1 MTREADLSSEEVQ
14 GAPVPSLSLAVIGH
28 VNHGKTAL
36 VRALTGMETDRLKEE
51 IERGLSITLGF
62 AHAEQGGV
70 MFDLIDAPGHED
82 YIRAMV
88 SGTAGAGAVLL
99 VVSATEGFGRQTFEH
114 LTIAAALGVEAG
126 LVVVTKADLLEP
138 GDEAAVIRQITADLR
153 GTILDDQPIILCSAH
168 SGLGLDAVREGL
180 HALAH
185 RCPPLAPLAGA
196 FLPIDRAFSLIG
208 AGTVATG
215 TLQGAGLQ
223 VGQAVELW
231 PSGQRASIRQ
241 LQVHNQSVDGAAPG
255 GRVAVN
261 LRGLSAKDVASGEVL
276 CRIGAFAPSAQVDV
290 MITLSEQ
297 ASKGLKHTDQ
307 IKVLWGARQDMAS
320 LRLMEA
326 STLAP
331 GQKGLAQLRFA
342 TPVVA
347 YSGQRAVLRR
357 PSPAE
362 TLGSVTVLDPLAPM
376 MKGRSGPRL
385 ALLTA
390 VDAGEVEAI
399 VQALAD
405 WSGGILSVAEAA
417 RLTRRT
423 VSDLLP
429 LLVADYQP
437 LGEGQLVRRADMASA
452 KQAYLDALTTAH
464 ALAPTR
470 AAAAVA
476 EVRKALAK
484 DHGRDL
490 IAHTERV
497 LAQEGL
503 IRLEGAKVA
512 LASHDPLATL
522 SADALVRLGEIE
534 TRLLGAGLMPPDVA
548 TVAGEDEEA
557 HALMALLVETGRA
570 VALRNGALRQ
580 TLTFHHRA
588 LLDAVPKLKEQFPPP
603 QSFTTGEARAAL
615 DTTRK
620 YIVPVLEYLD
630 RLGLTRR
637 DGDVRQVLTEGDA
650 TSGPL
655 AD

>member
-14 GAPVPSLSLAVIGH
+14 GAPIPSLSLAVIGH

-88 SGTAGAGAVLL
+88 SGTAGARAVLL
-99 VVSATEGFGRQTFEH
+99 VVSATEGFGRQTHEH
-114 LTIAAALGVEAG
+114 LAIAAALALEAG
-126 LVVVTKADLLEP
+126 LVVVTKADLLGP
-138 GDEAAVIRQITADLR
+138 GDEAAVISQITADLR
-153 GTILDDQPIILCSAH
+153 GTLLDGQPIILCSAH
-168 SGLGLDAVREGL
+168 SGAGVEAVREGL

-185 RCPPLAPLAGA
+185 RCPPPAALAGA
-196 FLPIDRAFSLIG
+196 FLPIDRAFSLTG
-208 AGTVATG
+208 AGTVVTG
-215 TLQGAGLQ
+215 TLQGAGLR
-223 VGQAVELW
+223 VGEAVELW
-231 PSGQRASIRQ
+231 PSGKRASIRQ
-241 LQVHNQSVDGAAPG
+241 LQVHNQSVGHAEPG

-276 CRIGAFAPSAQVDV
+276 CSIGAFAPSTQVDV
-290 MITLSEQ
+290 MISLSEQ
-297 ASKGLKHTDQ
+297 ASKGLKHMDQ

-326 STLAP
+326 GTLAP
-331 GQKGLAQLRFA
+331 GQRGLAQLRFA

-347 YSGQRAVLRR
+347 YGGQRAVLRR

-362 TLGSVTVLDPLAPM
+362 TLGSIRVLDPLTPP

-385 ALLTA
+385 AVLAA
-390 VDAGEVEAI
+390 VASGGVETI

-405 WSGGILSVAEAA
+405 WSGGVLSVTEAA
-417 RLTRRT
+417 RLTRLS

-429 LLVADYQP
+429 LLVTDYQP
-437 LGEGQLVRRADMASA
+437 LGEGQLVRRSDMATA
-452 KQAYLDALTTAH
+452 KQAYLDALSAAH
-464 ALAPTR
+464 DFAPTR

-490 IAHTERV
+490 IAHAEHV

-503 IRLEGAKVA
+503 IRLESAKVA

-522 SADALVRLGEIE
+522 TADALVRLGEIE
-534 TRLLGAGLMPPDVA
+534 ARLLDAGLMPPDVA
-548 TVAGEDEEA
+548 TVAGSDEEA
-557 HALMALLVETGRA
+557 AALMALLVETGRA
-570 VALRNGALRQ
+570 VALRNGGLRQ
-580 TLTFHHRA
+580 TLTFHHQA
-588 LLDAVPKLKEQFPPP
+588 LLDAAPKLRIHFSPP

-615 DTTRK
+615 ETTRK

-637 DGDVRQVLTEGDA
+637 EGDVRQVLTEGDVPA
-650 TSGPL
+650 AP
-655 AD
+655 

>member
-1 MTREADLSSEEVQ
+1 MTRETDLSSEVVQ
-14 GAPVPSLSLAVIGH
+14 GAPTPSLSLAVIGH

-62 AHAEQGGV
+62 AHAAQGGV

-88 SGTAGAGAVLL
+88 SGTAGARAVLL

-114 LTIAAALGVEAG
+114 LAIAAALGLEAG
-126 LVVVTKADLLEP
+126 LVVVTKADLLGP
-138 GDEAAVIRQITADLR
+138 GDEAAVISQITADLR
-153 GTILDDQPIILCSAH
+153 GTILEGQPIILCSAH
-168 SGLGLDAVREGL
+168 SGAGLEAVREGL

-185 RCPPLAPLAGA
+185 RCPLPSPLAGA
-196 FLPIDRAFSLIG
+196 FLPIDRAFSLTG
-208 AGTVATG
+208 AGTVVTG
-215 TLQGAGLQ
+215 TLQGAGLT
-223 VGQAVELW
+223 VGEAVELW
-231 PSGQRASIRQ
+231 PSGQRASVRQ
-241 LQVHNQSVDGAAPG
+241 LQVHNQSVGHAEPG

-276 CRIGAFAPSAQVDV
+276 CRAGAFAPSTQVDV

-297 ASKGLKHTDQ
+297 ASKGLKHMDQ

-326 STLAP
+326 GTLAP
-331 GQKGLAQLRFA
+331 GQRALAQLRFA

-347 YSGQRAVLRR
+347 YGGQRAVLRR

-362 TLGSVTVLDPLAPM
+362 TLGSITVLDPLAPP

-385 ALLTA
+385 ALLAA
-390 VDAGEVEAI
+390 VASGEVEAI

-405 WSGGILSVAEAA
+405 WSGGILLVAEAA

-429 LLVADYQP
+429 LLAMDYQP
-437 LGEGQLVRRADMASA
+437 LGEGQLVRRSDMASA
-452 KQAYLDALTTAH
+452 KQAYLLALTTAH
-464 ALAPTR
+464 ALAPMR
-470 AAAAVA
+470 AAASLA
-476 EVRKALAK
+476 EVRKGLAK

-490 IAHTERV
+490 IAHAEQV
-497 LAQEGL
+497 LALEGL

-512 LASHDPLATL
+512 LASHDPLASLT
-522 SADALVRLGEIE
+522 ADSLVRLGEIE
-534 TRLLGAGLMPPDVA
+534 ARLLQAGLMPPDVA
-548 TVAGEDEEA
+548 TVAGDDEEA
-557 HALMALLVETGRA
+557 TALMTLLVETGRA

-580 TLTFHHRA
+580 TLTFHHSA
-588 LLDAVPKLKEQFPPP
+588 LLDAAPKLRSHFAPP

-615 DTTRK
+615 ETTRK

-637 DGDVRQVLTEGDA
+637 DGDVRQVLSEGDVPTA
-650 TSGPL
+650 P
-655 AD
+655 

>member
-14 GAPVPSLSLAVIGH
+14 GAPTPSLSLAVIGH

-62 AHAEQGGV
+62 AHAEEGGIK
-70 MFDLIDAPGHED
+70 FDLIDAPGHED

-88 SGTAGAGAVLL
+88 SGTAGARAVLL
-99 VVSATEGFGRQTFEH
+99 VVSAIEGFGRQTFEH
-114 LTIAAALGVEAG
+114 LAIAEALGLEAG
-126 LVVVTKADLLEP
+126 LVVVTKADLLGP
-138 GDEAAVIRQITADLR
+138 GNEAGVIRQITADLR
-153 GTILDDQPIILCSAH
+153 GTILEGQPIILCSAH
-168 SGLGLDAVREGL
+168 SGRGLEAVREGL

-185 RCPPLAPLAGA
+185 RCPPSAPLAGT
-196 FLPIDRAFSLIG
+196 FLPIDRAFSLTG
-208 AGTVATG
+208 AGTVVTG
-215 TLQGAGLQ
+215 TLQGAGLR

-276 CRIGAFAPSAQVDV
+276 CSIGAFAPSAQVDV

-297 ASKGLKHTDQ
+297 ASKGLKHMDQ
-307 IKVLWGARQDMAS
+307 IKVLWGSRQDMAS

-331 GQKGLAQLRFA
+331 GQSALAQLRFA
-342 TPVVA
+342 TPVAA
-347 YSGQRAVLRR
+347 YCGQRAVLRR
-357 PSPAE
+357 PSPPE
-362 TLGSVTVLDPLAPM
+362 TLGSITVLDPLAPP
-376 MKGRSGPRL
+376 MKGRTGPRL
-385 ALLTA
+385 TLLTA
-390 VDAGEVEAI
+390 IDAGEVEAI

-405 WSGGILSVAEAA
+405 WSGGVLSVTEAA
-417 RLTRRT
+417 RLTRLS

-429 LLVADYQP
+429 ILTKEYEPFD
-437 LGEGQLVRRADMASA
+437 EGRWVKRADIAA
-452 KQAYLDALTTAH
+452 VKQAYLSSLSAAH

-490 IAHTERV
+490 IAHAEQV

-512 LASHDPLATL
+512 LAGHDPLATL
-522 SADALVRLGEIE
+522 SADALVRLDEIE
-534 TRLLGAGLMPPDVA
+534 VRLLGAGLMPPDVA

-557 HALMALLVETGRA
+557 AVLMALLIDTGRA

-588 LLDAVPKLKEQFPPP
+588 LLDAAPKLKEQFPPP

-615 DTTRK
+615 ETTRK

-637 DGDVRQVLTEGDA
+637 EGDVRQVLSESDA
-650 TSGPL
+650 ASDPL
-655 AD
+655 DD

>member
-14 GAPVPSLSLAVIGH
+14 GAPTPSLSLAVIGH

-88 SGTAGAGAVLL
+88 SGTAGARAVLL

-114 LTIAAALGVEAG
+114 LAIAAALGLEAG

-138 GDEAAVIRQITADLR
+138 GDEAAVISQITADLR
-153 GTILDDQPIILCSAH
+153 GTILEGQPIILCSAH
-168 SGLGLDAVREGL
+168 SGAGLEAVREGL

-185 RCPPLAPLAGA
+185 RCPLPSPLAGA
-196 FLPIDRAFSLIG
+196 FLPIDRAFSLTG
-208 AGTVATG
+208 AGTVVTG
-215 TLQGAGLQ
+215 TLQGAGLT
-223 VGQAVELW
+223 VGEAVELW
-231 PSGQRASIRQ
+231 PSGQRASVRQ
-241 LQVHNQSVDGAAPG
+241 LQVHNQSVGHAEPG

-276 CRIGAFAPSAQVDV
+276 CRAGAFAPSPQVDV

-297 ASKGLKHTDQ
+297 ASKGLKHMDQ
-307 IKVLWGARQDMAS
+307 IKLLWGARQDMAS

-326 STLAP
+326 GTLAP
-331 GQKGLAQLRFA
+331 GQRALAQLRFA

-347 YSGQRAVLRR
+347 YGGQRAVLRR
-357 PSPAE
+357 PSPVE
-362 TLGSVTVLDPLAPM
+362 TLGSITVLDPLAPP

-385 ALLTA
+385 ALLAA
-390 VDAGEVEAI
+390 VASGEVEAI

-405 WSGGILSVAEAA
+405 WSGGNLLVAEAA

-423 VSDLLP
+423 ARGLLP
-429 LLVADYQP
+429 LLAMDYQP
-437 LGEGQLVRRADMASA
+437 LGEGQLVRRSDMASA
-452 KQAYLDALTTAH
+452 KQAYLLALTTAH
-464 ALAPTR
+464 ALVPMR
-470 AAAAVA
+470 AAASVA
-476 EVRKALAK
+476 EVRKRLAK

-490 IAHTERV
+490 IAHAEQV
-497 LAQEGL
+497 LALEGL

-512 LASHDPLATL
+512 LASHDPLTSL
-522 SADALVRLGEIE
+522 TADSLVRLGEIE
-534 TRLLGAGLMPPDVA
+534 ARLLQAGLMPPDVA
-548 TVAGEDEEA
+548 TVAGDDEEA
-557 HALMALLVETGRA
+557 TALMMILVEIGRA

-588 LLDAVPKLKEQFPPP
+588 LLEAPPKLRSHFPPP

-615 DTTRK
+615 ETTRK

-637 DGDVRQVLTEGDA
+637 DGDVRQVLSEGDVPTA
-650 TSGPL
+650 P
-655 AD
+655 

>member
-14 GAPVPSLSLAVIGH
+14 GAPTPSLSLAVIGH

-88 SGTAGAGAVLL
+88 SGTAGARAVLL
-99 VVSATEGFGRQTFEH
+99 VVSATEGFGRQTHEH
-114 LTIAAALGVEAG
+114 LSIAAALGVGAG
-126 LVVVTKADLLEP
+126 LVVVTKADLLGP
-138 GDEAAVIRQITADLR
+138 GDDASVLSQISADLR
-153 GTILDDQPIILCSAH
+153 GTVLDGHPIILCSAH
-168 SGLGLDAVREGL
+168 SGVGLDAVREGL

-185 RCPPLAPLAGA
+185 RCSPPSPLAGA
-196 FLPIDRAFSLIG
+196 FLPIDRAFSLTG
-208 AGTVATG
+208 AGTVVTG
-215 TLQGAGLQ
+215 TLQGAGLK
-223 VGQAVELW
+223 VGEAVELW

-276 CRIGAFAPSAQVDV
+276 CRAGAFAPRAQVDV
-290 MITLSEQ
+290 MISLSEQ

-331 GQKGLAQLRFA
+331 GQRALAQLRFA
-342 TPVVA
+342 MPVVA
-347 YSGQRAVLRR
+347 YGGQRAVLRR

-362 TLGSVTVLDPLAPM
+362 TLGSITVLDPLAPP

-385 ALLTA
+385 AVLTA
-390 VDAGEVEAI
+390 VASGEVEAI
-399 VQALAD
+399 VHALAD
-405 WSGGILSVAEAA
+405 WSGDILSVTEAA
-417 RLTRRT
+417 RLTRLS

-429 LLVADYQP
+429 LLAMDYQP
-437 LGEGQLVRRADMASA
+437 LGEGQLVRRTDLVAA
-452 KQAYLDALTTAH
+452 KEAYLEALSAAH
-464 ALAPTR
+464 ALASTR
-470 AAAAVA
+470 ASAAVG

-484 DHGRDL
+484 DHRRDL
-490 IAHTERV
+490 IAHAEQV

-512 LASHDPLATL
+512 LTSHDPLATL

-534 TRLLGAGLMPPDVA
+534 ARLLGAGLMPPDVA
-548 TVAGEDEEA
+548 TVAGDDEEA
-557 HALMALLVETGRA
+557 AALMMMLVETGRA

-588 LLDAVPKLKEQFPPP
+588 LLDAAPKLRSHFPPP
-603 QSFTTGEARAAL
+603 QSFTTGQARAAL
-615 DTTRK
+615 ETTRK

-637 DGDVRQVLTEGDA
+637 DGDVRQVLTEGDVPTA
-650 TSGPL
+650 P
-655 AD
+655 

>member
-14 GAPVPSLSLAVIGH
+14 GAPTPSLSLAVIGH

-70 MFDLIDAPGHED
+70 SFDLIDAPGHED

-88 SGTAGAGAVLL
+88 SGTAGARAVLL
-99 VVSATEGFGRQTFEH
+99 VISATEGFGRQTHEH
-114 LTIAAALGVEAG
+114 LAIAAALGLEAG

-138 GDEAAVIRQITADLR
+138 GDEAAVISQITADLR
-153 GTILDDQPIILCSAH
+153 GTILEGQPIILCSAH
-168 SGLGLDAVREGL
+168 SGVGLDAVREGL
-180 HALAH
+180 RGLAH
-185 RCPPLAPLAGA
+185 RCPIPAPLAGA
-196 FLPIDRAFSLIG
+196 FLPIDRAFSLTG
-208 AGTVATG
+208 AGTVVTG
-215 TLQGAGLQ
+215 TLQGAGLR
-223 VGQAVELW
+223 VGEAVELW
-231 PSGQRASIRQ
+231 PSGQRASVRQ
-241 LQVHNQSVDGAAPG
+241 LQIHNQSVGQAAPG

-276 CRIGAFAPSAQVDV
+276 CSAGAFAPSAQVDV

-326 STLAP
+326 GTIAP
-331 GQKGLAQLRFA
+331 GQRALAQLRFA

-347 YSGQRAVLRR
+347 YGGQRAVLRR
-357 PSPAE
+357 PSPVE
-362 TLGSVTVLDPLAPM
+362 TLGSITVLDPLAPL

-385 ALLTA
+385 ALLAA
-390 VDAGEVEAI
+390 VAAGGVEAI
-399 VQALAD
+399 VQPLVD

-417 RLTRRT
+417 RLTRLS
-423 VSDLLP
+423 VNELLP
-429 LLVADYQP
+429 FLVTDYQP
-437 LGEGQLVRRADMASA
+437 LGEGQLVRRADMAAA
-452 KQAYLDALTTAH
+452 KQAYLAALKTTH
-464 ALAPTR
+464 TLAPTR
-470 AAAAVA
+470 AAASVGG
-476 EVRKALAK
+476 VRKGLAK
-484 DHGRDL
+484 NHGGDL
-490 IAHTERV
+490 IAHAEQV

-512 LASHDPLATL
+512 LASHDPLASL
-522 SADALVRLGEIE
+522 SANSLVRLGEIE
-534 TRLLGAGLMPPDVA
+534 ARLLQAGLMPPDVA
-548 TVAGEDEEA
+548 TVAGSDEEA
-557 HALMALLVETGRA
+557 LALMALLVETGRA

-580 TLTFHHRA
+580 TLTFHHSA
-588 LLDAVPKLKEQFPPP
+588 LLAAVPKLRGHFPPP
-603 QSFTTGEARAAL
+603 QSFATGEARAAL
-615 DTTRK
+615 ETTRK

-637 DGDVRQVLTEGDA
+637 DGDVRQVLVLDEM
-650 TSGPL
+650 GPNRTGG
-655 AD
+655 

>member
-14 GAPVPSLSLAVIGH
+14 GAPTPSLSLAVIGH

-88 SGTAGAGAVLL
+88 SGTAGARAVLL

-114 LTIAAALGVEAG
+114 LAIAAALGLEAG
-126 LVVVTKADLLEP
+126 LVVMTKADLLGP
-138 GDEAAVIRQITADLR
+138 GDEAAVISQITADLR
-153 GTILDDQPIILCSAH
+153 GTILEGQPIILCSAH
-168 SGLGLDAVREGL
+168 SGAGLEAVREGL

-185 RCPPLAPLAGA
+185 RCPLPSPLAGA
-196 FLPIDRAFSLIG
+196 FLPIDRAFSLTG
-208 AGTVATG
+208 AGTVVTG
-215 TLQGAGLQ
+215 TLQGAGLS
-223 VGQAVELW
+223 VGEAVELW
-231 PSGQRASIRQ
+231 PSGQRASVRQ
-241 LQVHNQSVDGAAPG
+241 LQIHNQSVGHAEPG

-276 CRIGAFAPSAQVDV
+276 CRAGAFAPSAQVDV

-297 ASKGLKHTDQ
+297 ASKGLKHMDQ

-326 STLAP
+326 GTLAP
-331 GQKGLAQLRFA
+331 GQRALAQLRFA

-347 YSGQRAVLRR
+347 YGGQRAVLRR

-362 TLGSVTVLDPLAPM
+362 TLGSIRVLDPLAPP

-385 ALLTA
+385 ALLAA
-390 VDAGEVEAI
+390 VASGEVEAI

-405 WSGGILSVAEAA
+405 WSGGILLVAEAA

-429 LLVADYQP
+429 LLVTDYHP
-437 LGEGQLVRRADMASA
+437 LGEGQLVRRADVAAA
-452 KQAYLDALTTAH
+452 KQAYVVALTTAH
-464 ALAPTR
+464 ALAPMR
-470 AAAAVA
+470 AAASLA
-476 EVRKALAK
+476 EVRKGLAK

-490 IAHTERV
+490 IAHAEQV

-512 LASHDPLATL
+512 LASHDPLASLT
-522 SADALVRLGEIE
+522 ADSLVRLGEIE
-534 TRLLGAGLMPPDVA
+534 ARLLQAGLMPPDVA
-548 TVAGEDEEA
+548 TVAGDDEEA
-557 HALMALLVETGRA
+557 TALMMMLVETGRA
-570 VALRNGALRQ
+570 LALRNGALRQ
-580 TLTFHHRA
+580 TLTFHHQA
-588 LLDAVPKLKEQFPPP
+588 LLDAAPKLRSHFPPP
-603 QSFTTGEARAAL
+603 QSFTTGQARAAL
-615 DTTRK
+615 ETTRK

-637 DGDVRQVLTEGDA
+637 DGDVRQVLSEGDVPTA
-650 TSGPL
+650 P
-655 AD
+655 

>member
-1 MTREADLSSEEVQ
+1 MTREADLSYEEVQ
-14 GAPVPSLSLAVIGH
+14 GAPTPSLSLAVIGH

-88 SGTAGAGAVLL
+88 SGTAGARAVLL

-114 LTIAAALGVEAG
+114 LTIAAALGLEAG
-126 LVVVTKADLLEP
+126 LVVVTKADLLGP
-138 GDEAAVIRQITADLR
+138 GDEAAVISQITADLR
-153 GTILDDQPIILCSAH
+153 GTVLEGQPIILCSAH
-168 SGLGLDAVREGL
+168 SGAGLEAVREGL

-185 RCPPLAPLAGA
+185 RCPLPSPLAGA
-196 FLPIDRAFSLIG
+196 FLPIDRAFSLTG
-208 AGTVATG
+208 AGTVVTG
-215 TLQGAGLQ
+215 TLQGAGLS
-223 VGQAVELW
+223 VGEAVELW
-231 PSGQRASIRQ
+231 PSGQRASVRQ
-241 LQVHNQSVDGAAPG
+241 LQVHNQSVGHAEPG

-276 CRIGAFAPSAQVDV
+276 CRAGAFAPSTQVDV
-290 MITLSEQ
+290 MITLSQQ
-297 ASKGLKHTDQ
+297 ASKGLKHMDQ

-326 STLAP
+326 GTLAP
-331 GQKGLAQLRFA
+331 GQRALAQLRFA

-347 YSGQRAVLRR
+347 YGGQRAVLRR
-357 PSPAE
+357 PSPVE
-362 TLGSVTVLDPLAPM
+362 TLGSITVLDPLAPP

-385 ALLTA
+385 ALLAA
-390 VDAGEVEAI
+390 VASGEVEAI

-405 WSGGILSVAEAA
+405 WSGGILLVAEAA

-429 LLVADYQP
+429 LLVTDYQP
-437 LGEGQLVRRADMASA
+437 LSEGQFVRRSDMASA
-452 KQAYLDALTTAH
+452 KQAYLLALTTAH
-464 ALAPTR
+464 ALAPMR
-470 AAAAVA
+470 AAASLA
-476 EVRKALAK
+476 EVRKGLAK
-484 DHGRDL
+484 DLGRDL
-490 IAHTERV
+490 IAHAEQV
-497 LAQEGL
+497 LAQQGL

-512 LASHDPLATL
+512 LASHDPLASLT
-522 SADALVRLGEIE
+522 ADSLVRLGEIE
-534 TRLLGAGLMPPDVA
+534 ARLLQAGLMPPDVA
-548 TVAGEDEEA
+548 TVAGDDEEA
-557 HALMALLVETGRA
+557 TALMMMLVEIGRA

-580 TLTFHHRA
+580 TLTFHHQA
-588 LLDAVPKLKEQFPPP
+588 LLEAAPKLRSHFPPP

-615 DTTRK
+615 ETTRK

-637 DGDVRQVLTEGDA
+637 DGDVRQVLSEGDVPTA
-650 TSGPL
+650 P
-655 AD
+655 

>member
-14 GAPVPSLSLAVIGH
+14 GAPTPSLSLAVIGH

-62 AHAEQGGV
+62 AHAEQGGIS
-70 MFDLIDAPGHED
+70 FDLIDAPGHED

-88 SGTAGAGAVLL
+88 SGTAGARAVLL
-99 VVSATEGFGRQTFEH
+99 VVSATEGFGRQTHEH
-114 LTIAAALGVEAG
+114 LAIASALGLEAG
-126 LVVVTKADLLEP
+126 LVVVTKADLLGP
-138 GDEAAVIRQITADLR
+138 GDEAGVTRQITADLR
-153 GTILDDQPIILCSAH
+153 GTILEGQPIILCSAH
-168 SGLGLDAVREGL
+168 SGQGLEAVREGL

-185 RCPPLAPLAGA
+185 RCPPPAPLAGA
-196 FLPIDRAFSLIG
+196 FLPIDRAFSLTG
-208 AGTVATG
+208 AGTVVTG
-215 TLQGAGLQ
+215 TLQGAGLRI
-223 VGQAVELW
+223 GEAVELW

-241 LQVHNQSVDGAAPG
+241 LQIHNQSVEGAAPG

-276 CRIGAFAPSAQVDV
+276 CSAGAFAPSAQVDV

-297 ASKGLKHTDQ
+297 ASKGLKHMDQ
-307 IKVLWGARQDMAS
+307 IKVLWGARQDIAS

-331 GQKGLAQLRFA
+331 GQRGLAQLRFA

-347 YSGQRAVLRR
+347 YGGQRAVLRR
-357 PSPAE
+357 PSPPE
-362 TLGSVTVLDPLAPM
+362 TLGSITVLDPFAPP

-390 VDAGEVEAI
+390 IDAGEVEAI

-405 WSGGILSVAEAA
+405 WSGGILSVTEAA
-417 RLTRRT
+417 RLTRR
-423 VSDLLP
+423 SIGDLLP
-429 LLVADYQP
+429 RLALDYQP
-437 LGEGQLVRRADMASA
+437 IGEGQLVRRANLAA
-452 KQAYLDALTTAH
+452 VKEAYLAALTTTH
-464 ALAPTR
+464 TLTPTR
-470 AAAAVA
+470 ANAAVG
-476 EVRKALAK
+476 EVRKGLAK

-490 IAHTERV
+490 IAHAEQV

-522 SADALVRLGEIE
+522 SADALERLDEIE
-534 TRLLGAGLMPPDVA
+534 TRLLAAGLMPPDVA
-548 TVAGEDEEA
+548 TVAGEDDEA
-557 HALMALLVETGRA
+557 RALMALLVETGRA

-588 LLDAVPKLKEQFPPP
+588 LLDAAPKLRSHFPPP

-615 DTTRK
+615 ETTRK

-650 TSGPL
+650 ASGPL
-655 AD
+655 DD

>member
-14 GAPVPSLSLAVIGH
+14 GAPTPSLSLAVIGH

-70 MFDLIDAPGHED
+70 LFDLIDVPGHED

-88 SGTAGAGAVLL
+88 SGTAGARAVLL
-99 VVSATEGFGRQTFEH
+99 VVSSTEGFGRQTFEH
-114 LTIAAALGVEAG
+114 LAIAAALGVEAG

-138 GDEAAVIRQITADLR
+138 GDEAAVIRQITTDLR
-153 GTILDDQPIILCSAH
+153 GTILEGQPIILCSAH
-168 SGLGLDAVREGL
+168 SGAGLEDVREGL
-180 HALAH
+180 HGLAH
-185 RCPPLAPLAGA
+185 QCPSSAPLAGA
-196 FLPIDRAFSLIG
+196 FLPIDRAFSLTG
-208 AGTVATG
+208 AGTVVTG
-215 TLQGAGLQ
+215 TLQGAGLR
-223 VGQAVELW
+223 VGEAVELW
-231 PSGQRASIRQ
+231 PSGQRASVRQ
-241 LQVHNQSVDGAAPG
+241 LQIHNQSVGHAAPR

-276 CRIGAFAPSAQVDV
+276 CSIGAFAPSTQVDV
-290 MITLSEQ
+290 MITLSQQ
-297 ASKGLKHTDQ
+297 ASKGLKHTDE

-326 STLAP
+326 GTLAP
-331 GQKGLAQLRFA
+331 GQTGLAQLRFA

-347 YSGQRAVLRR
+347 YGGQRAVLRR

-362 TLGSVTVLDPLAPM
+362 TLGSITVLDPLAPP
-376 MKGRSGPRL
+376 MKGRTGLRL
-385 ALLTA
+385 ALLAA
-390 VDAGEVEAI
+390 VASGGEEAI
-399 VQALAD
+399 VHALAN

-423 VSDLLP
+423 VRDLLP
-429 LLVADYQP
+429 PLVTDYEP
-437 LGEGQLVRRADMASA
+437 LGEGQLVRRSDMAAA
-452 KQAYLDALTTAH
+452 KQAYLLALTTAH

-490 IAHTERV
+490 IAHAEQV

-503 IRLEGAKVA
+503 IKLEGAKVA
-512 LASHDPLATL
+512 LTSHDPLASL
-522 SADALVRLGEIE
+522 SADSLVRLGEIE
-534 TRLLGAGLMPPDVA
+534 ARLHQAGLMPPDVA
-548 TVAGEDEEA
+548 TVAGTDDEA
-557 HALMALLVETGRA
+557 AALMTLLVETGRA

-580 TLTFHHRA
+580 TLTFHHQA
-588 LLDAVPKLKEQFPPP
+588 LLDAAPKLRSHFPPP
-603 QSFTTGEARAAL
+603 HSFTTGQARAAL
-615 DTTRK
+615 ETTRK

-637 DGDVRQVLTEGDA
+637 DGDVRQVLTEGDVPA
-650 TSGPL
+650 AP
-655 AD
+655 